1 MVTMTLIPQSRPLTR
16 ADLETMPDDDGHRY
30 ELIDGVLVVTPAP
43 RWGHQDVVGR
53 LYLLLS
59 GACPE
64 NLQVIL
70 APFDVALADDTVMQ
84 PDLLVARFA
93 DITERD
99 LPTVPLLAVEVAS
112 PSTRLFDLNT
122 KKAKF
127 DEAGIQAFWVVDP
140 EALWLRVWERRDG
153 ELVEVAHV
161 SGEETFATH
170 VPFPVE
176 VTPARLRR
184 AAPGA

>member
-1 MVTMTLIPQSRPLTR
+1 MVTVTPIPQSRPLTR
-16 ADLETMPDDDGHRY
+16 ADLDEMPDDGHRY
-30 ELIDGVLVVTPAP
+30 ELIDGVLVVTPSP

-53 LYLLLS
+53 LHLLLS
-59 GACPE
+59 AACPDD
-64 NLQVIL
+64 LQVVL

-93 DITERD
+93 DITDRD

-127 DEAGIQAFWVVDP
+127 DESGIPAFWVVDP
-140 EALWLRVWERRDG
+140 EALWLRAWERRDG
-153 ELVEVAHV
+153 ALVEVAHV
-161 SGEETFATH
+161 SGDETFTTD
-170 VPFPVE
+170 VPFPVT
-176 VTPARLRR
+176 VVPARLRR
-184 AAPGA
+184 AASGA

>member
-1 MVTMTLIPQSRPLTR
+1 MVTMTPIPQSRPLTR
-16 ADLETMPDDDGHRY
+16 ADLADMPDDGHRY
-30 ELIDGVLVVTPAP
+30 ELIDGVLIVTPSP

-53 LYLLLS
+53 LHLLLS
-59 GACPE
+59 EACTPE
-64 NLQVIL
+64 LQVVL

-84 PDLLVARFA
+84 PDLLVARF
-93 DITERD
+93 DEITDRD
-99 LPTVPLLAVEVAS
+99 LPSVPLLAIEVAS

-127 DEAGIQAFWVVDP
+127 DEAGIEAFWVVDP
-140 EALWLRVWERRDG
+140 EALWLRAWERRGG

-161 SGEETFATH
+161 RGEETFATE

-176 VTPARLRR
+176 ITPVTLRR
-184 AAPGA
+184 AATAS